1 MQNFLLFYG
10 GKIMSFTDAV
20 KSCFSQYAEFNGR
33 ARRSEYWF
41 WYLFSAI
48 VGSVVSIIAK
58 NTSDL
63 VSLVPLVILVPSLA
77 VEFRRLHDTGRS
89 GAFVL
94 LNFIP
99 LIGQIILIIFCVQD
113 SQPGENKYGPNPKG
127 M

>member
-10 GKIMSFTDAV
+10 GKIMSFTDAI
-20 KSCFSQYAEFNGR
+20 KSCFSQYAGFNGR

-63 VSLVPLVILVPSLA
+63 VSLVPLVILVPTLA
-77 VEFRRLHDTGRS
+77 VEVRRLHDTGRS
-89 GAFVL
+89 GLFVL

>member
-10 GKIMSFTDAV
+10 GKIMSFTDAI
-20 KSCFSQYAEFNGR
+20 KSCFSQYAGFNGR

-63 VSLVPLVILVPSLA
+63 VSLVPLVILVPTLA

>member
-1 MQNFLLFYG
+1 
-10 GKIMSFTDAV
+10 MSFTDAI
-20 KSCFSQYAEFNGR
+20 KSCFSQYAGFNGR

-48 VGSVVSIIAK
+48 VGSVVSIIAQ

-63 VSLVPLVILVPSLA
+63 VSLVPLVILVPTLA

>member
-1 MQNFLLFYG
+1 
-10 GKIMSFTDAV
+10 MSFTDAI
-20 KSCFSQYAEFNGR
+20 KSCFSQYAGFNGR

-63 VSLVPLVILVPSLA
+63 VSLVPLVILVPTLA

-99 LIGQIILIIFCVQD
+99 LIGQIILIIFCVRIPARVRINTDLIQRVCD
-113 SQPGENKYGPNPKG
+113 TFQGEYVHT
-127 M
+127 

>member
-20 KSCFSQYAEFNGR
+20 KSCFSQYAGFNGR